1 MASTRSPSPSPPPQ
15 APSQSQPVIGHRAAQ
30 LQKVFTSAL
39 RATLAS
45 NSYENFSA
53 CFPTPAA
60 YCPTALEGVWRQ
72 LNTRLEKECLEDFE
86 KICAERN
93 VVDNLNELERVIDGA
108 KLRKLQVDD
117 GDKAQNAVERPIHT
131 LSAKE
136 LHNVHVAAAM
146 LQAEKGLKDK
156 LEAVHDSNRDK
167 AAQVQRQRQEIEE
180 MLTKMESR
188 VTDVEDAARVLEQDA
203 VRSDIQRELAILNE
217 ADTKMTD

>member
-1 MASTRSPSPSPPPQ
+1 M
-15 APSQSQPVIGHRAAQ
+15 
-30 LQKVFTSAL
+30 
-39 RATLAS
+39 
-45 NSYENFSA
+45 
-53 CFPTPAA
+53 
-60 YCPTALEGVWRQ
+60 
-72 LNTRLEKECLEDFE
+72 
-86 KICAERN
+86 
-93 VVDNLNELERVIDGA
+93 DNLNELERVIDGA

-117 GDKAQNAVERPIHT
+117 GDKAQNAFERPIHT

-136 LHNVHVAAAM
+136 LYNLHFAAAT

-203 VRSDIQRELAILNE
+203 VRSDIQRELAILIE